1 MGLFNRERIAGK
13 TLEQLAGMR
22 VAGLLV
28 GQTLA
33 LLADTVRPGMTT
45 LELDTL
51 AETHIRDHGGVPNFQ
66 LVPGYRHTLCTSVND
81 EIVHGIPGDRV
92 LQEGDLLSIDCG
104 AQVGQWNGDAAFS
117 CIVGGREAET
127 RAVSLRTRDE
137 STASSRTMSA
147 TASGPR
153 CTWTRRCRTT
163 ASPARARRCPRG

>member
-51 AETHIRDHGGVPNFQ
+51 AETHIRDHGGWLGGCEGRFAVWVAVDHVRSFGKERVQ
-66 LVPGYRHTLCTSVND
+66 TGEFLRIGD
-81 EIVHGIPGDRV
+81 FDRV
-92 LQEGDLLSIDCG
+92 LWRVMRAIEIADR
-104 AQVGQWNGDAAFS
+104 DAEIIIFRF
-117 CIVGGREAET
+117 V
-127 RAVSLRTRDE
+127 LRTVQGGANRVIVH
-137 STASSRTMSA
+137 AA
-147 TASGPR
+147 TLCVEADHRSFEKAEIVVGFP
-153 CTWTRRCRTT
+153 
-163 ASPARARRCPRG
+163 